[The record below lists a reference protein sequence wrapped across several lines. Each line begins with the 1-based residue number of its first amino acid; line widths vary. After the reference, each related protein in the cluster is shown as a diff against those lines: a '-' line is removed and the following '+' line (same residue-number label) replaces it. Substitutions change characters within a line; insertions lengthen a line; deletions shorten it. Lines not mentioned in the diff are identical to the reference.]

1 MKVENMAA
9 DGVQAT
15 EVPNMPF
22 NSVGLERLFALK
34 EEFDD
39 LEFTLG
45 DIEKLGGDEAARKAE
60 HLKTQLNAFAPSIT
74 MIGQV
79 KAGKT
84 SLVNAMAG
92 RPGLLPADVN
102 PWTSV
107 VTSLHFNTQRAAD
120 APEASFRLF
129 EHDEWDRLIKGGG
142 RIGELSQRAGA
153 DAELEKV
160 QAQIEK
166 VQAKTRDRLGRRF
179 ELLMGQTHDY
189 EKLTDDLVQRYV
201 CMGDD
206 FDMADREAQKGWFA
220 DITKSADLYLTSAA
234 LPMPLCIRDT
244 PGMNDTFMMRE
255 QITINA
261 LRDSRICVVV
271 LSAHQALSTMD
282 LALIRLI
289 ANVKSRE
296 LVIFVNRIDELANPA
311 RDIDDIRAS
320 ISRTLESHGCPE
332 NVKIIFG
339 SAYWANLALSGDFDT
354 MVDDSARALTH
365 YAPTKMPGQTI
376 AMNAPTLWAAS
387 GLPDLLDALSERIV
401 EGPGA
406 EMLGLTRQRAL
417 NQLGGLQATSNIVS
431 MKMDGGS
438 EQFVEQARA
447 LEAFDELAEQATS
460 DLNAQMTALIESF
473 SSRVDRSHDRF
484 LDRALESLL
493 QYLESKGDSKVWQY
507 SADGLRVLLRTSY
520 NVMQRNFTTQC
531 DNVYTKSAE
540 DLTALY
546 QRLFSVAVENFIVT
560 PPSVP
565 ALPAPV
571 ALGQTIALDLQT
583 SWWRSWWN
591 KRKGHRTLASGY
603 FDLIKAETAPIVDE
617 LKDRQCN
624 DIRAL
629 ATNALTDFLNEQRN
643 ILADISDKAQA
654 STEDLNDLFGITAEA
669 DRQNMFGIIMNELS
683 VGDAKE

>member
-1 MKVENMAA
+1 MKVDNLATDDA
-9 DGVQAT
+9 TAT
-15 EVPNMPF
+15 ELPVKPF
-22 NSVGLERLFALK
+22 NAVGLERLYALK

-45 DIEKLGGDEAARKAE
+45 DIEKIGGAEAEGKANQ
-60 HLKTQLNAFAPSIT
+60 LKRQLREFEPSIT

-84 SLVNAMAG
+84 SLVNALAG
-92 RPGLLPADVN
+92 QPGLLPADVN

-107 VTSLHFNTQRAAD
+107 VTSLHFNAPRPEG
-120 APEASFRLF
+120 APEASFQLF
-129 EHDEWDRLIKGGG
+129 ENDEWDRLVKGGG

-153 DAELEKV
+153 DDEMSKV

-166 VQAKTRDRLGRRF
+166 VQEKSRERLGRRF

-206 FDMADREAQKGWFA
+206 FDLADREAQKGWFA
-220 DITKSADLYLTSAA
+220 DITKSADLYLSSAA
-234 LPMPLCIRDT
+234 LPIPLCIRDT

-261 LRDSRICVVV
+261 LRESRTCVVV

-296 LVIFVNRIDELANPA
+296 IVIFVNRIDELSNPA
-311 RDIDDIRAS
+311 DDITAIRTS
-320 ISRTLESHGCPE
+320 ISRTLEKHGCPE
-332 NVKIIFG
+332 NIKIVFG
-339 SAYWANLALSGDFDT
+339 SAYWANIALSGEFDT
-354 MVDDSARALTH
+354 MVDDSAQALSS
-365 YAPTKMPGQTI
+365 YAASRMPNRTFTI
-376 AMNAPTLWAAS
+376 DAPTLWSAS
-387 GLPDLLDALSERIV
+387 GVPDLLDALSERIV

-406 EMLGLTRQRAL
+406 ETLNLARQRAK
-417 NQLGGLQATSNIVS
+417 NQLGGLQAASNIVS
-431 MKMDGGS
+431 LRMEGNA
-438 EQFVEQARA
+438 EQFVEQAQA
-447 LEAFDELAEQATS
+447 LAEMDELSAKARASINEK
-460 DLNAQMTALIESF
+460 IEELTENF
-473 SSRVDRSHDRF
+473 SARVDRSHDRF
-484 LDRALESLL
+484 LERALEALL
-493 QYLESKGDSKVWQY
+493 QYLESKGDGKVWQY

-531 DNVYTKSAE
+531 NGVFQQTAE

-546 QRLFSVAVENFIVT
+546 QRLFAVAVDNFTVE
-560 PPSVP
+560 PPTVP

-571 ALGQTIALDLQT
+571 TLGQTIALDLQT
-583 SWWRSWWN
+583 SWWKGWWN
-591 KRKGHRTLASGY
+591 KRKGHRNLASGY
-603 FDLIKAETAPIVDE
+603 FDLIKAETAPIIND
-617 LKDRQCN
+617 LKKHQCN

-629 ATNALTDFLNEQRN
+629 ATKALEDFLTEQRN
-643 ILADISDKAQA
+643 ILSGVSEKAQA
-654 STEDLNDLFGITAEA
+654 SEGDLHELFGITAQS